1 MKGPYKKMIVLTPGI
16 FVETLP
22 GIILETNNQKDKK
35 ESIFNKTQFNGKE
48 SKIYPIEL
56 HGKGN
61 NGNIG
66 VNISQN
72 LTFNGVYTLFFQ
84 VQVQ

>member
-1 MKGPYKKMIVLTPGI
+1 MKGPYKKMFVLTPGI

-22 GIILETNNQKDKK
+22 GILIETNNPKDKK
-35 ESIFNKTQFNGKE
+35 ESLFNKTQFYGKE
-48 SKIYPIEL
+48 AKIYPIEL

-66 VNISQN
+66 VI
-72 LTFNGVYTLFFQ
+72 LP
-84 VQVQ
+84 

>member
-1 MKGPYKKMIVLTPGI
+1 MKGPFKKMLVLTPGI

-22 GIILETNNQKDKK
+22 GIQIETNNSSDKK
-35 ESIFNKTQFNGKE
+35 ESLFNKTQFNGKE

-61 NGNIG
+61 NGNFGIT
-66 VNISQN
+66 ISQHHN
-72 LTFNGVYTLFFQ
+72 ST
-84 VQVQ
+84 

>member
-1 MKGPYKKMIVLTPGI
+1 MKGPFKKLLVLTPGI

-22 GIILETNNQKDKK
+22 GSQIETNNSKDKK
-35 ESIFNKTQFNGKE
+35 ESLFNKTQFNGKE

-66 VNISQN
+66 IIISQHQN
-72 LTFNGVYTLFFQ
+72 TT
-84 VQVQ
+84 